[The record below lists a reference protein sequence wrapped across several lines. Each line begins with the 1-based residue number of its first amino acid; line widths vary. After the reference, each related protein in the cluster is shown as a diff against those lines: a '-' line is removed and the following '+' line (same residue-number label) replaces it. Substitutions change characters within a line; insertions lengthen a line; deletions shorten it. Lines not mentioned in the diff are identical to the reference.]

1 MPNSAGR
8 FFAPSRVAPS
18 GWRPYAIAT
27 AVVGVVTALSAPLQ
41 HHIDPTNIVMLF
53 PLAVL
58 FAAVRLGRGPAVLA
72 AFLSVGLFD
81 FFFVAP
87 HLTLAVSDLQYLVTF
102 AVMLAVALV
111 TAELATGLRT
121 QRDAAE
127 ERERRTQALYEM
139 ARELSAALTVEQI
152 AEIADRYAFEAVGM
166 HARLVLP
173 DDMPASTGAG
183 AVPDAEAPAV
193 LSLPLDAPLRNRGAM
208 ELRHADLSR
217 PITAEQRRLL
227 ETFATL
233 TAIALDRV
241 HYVSVAQST
250 QVEMASERLRNSL
263 LGALSHDLRTPLSA
277 LVGLADTLRV
287 TAPPLQP
294 PQAELADAI
303 RDEALRMSD
312 EVNKLLDIA
321 RLKSGP
327 VKLNRE
333 WQPLEELVGT
343 ALRARARLLAR
354 HRLQLDLPADLPLV
368 WVDAVMM
375 ERALCNLFENA
386 AKFAPAGS
394 TIAVSARLGDAS
406 IELDVADQG
415 PGLPPG
421 RAEDLF
427 RRIQRGDGDAATS
440 GFGLGLTIVQAVLE
454 AHGGQVRAANRRSG
468 GALFTIELP
477 RGNPPPLP
485 EPQE

>member
-1 MPNSAGR
+1 MPGNTTRIFTPLDKRPG
-8 FFAPSRVAPS
+8 
-18 GWRPYAIAT
+18 GWRSYAIAA
-27 AVVGVVTALSAPLQ
+27 AVVGAVAALSAPLQ
-41 HHIDPTNIVMLF
+41 RHIDPANLVMFF
-53 PLAVL
+53 PLTVL

-72 AFLSVGLFD
+72 AFLSVALFD

-139 ARELSAALTVEQI
+139 ARELSAALTAEQI
-152 AEIADRYAFEAVGM
+152 AEIANRYVVETVGA
-166 HARLVLP
+166 HTQLVLP
-173 DDMPASTGAG
+173 EDEIAAPLSKPA
-183 AVPDAEAPAV
+183 DADGTIA
-193 LSLPLDAPLRNRGAM
+193 LTLPLDAPLRNRGLMHIRTQAG
-208 ELRHADLSR
+208 AP
-217 PITAEQRRLL
+217 PISAEQRRLL

-241 HYVSVAQST
+241 HYVSVAQHA

-263 LGALSHDLRTPLSA
+263 LGALSHDLRTPLTA
-277 LVGLADTLRV
+277 LVGLADTLRL
-287 TAPPLQP
+287 TPPALEP

-303 RDEALRMSD
+303 REEALRMS
-312 EVNKLLDIA
+312 EQVNKLLDIA
-321 RLKSGP
+321 RLKAGP
-327 VKLNRE
+327 VKLKRE
-333 WQPLEELVGT
+333 WQPLEEVIGT
-343 ALRARARLLAR
+343 ALQARARQMAR
-354 HRLQLDLPADLPLV
+354 HQLHLDLPADLPMV
-368 WVDAVMM
+368 YIDAVLM

-394 TIAVSARLGDAS
+394 TIAVTARQTREH
-406 IELDVADQG
+406 IELSVADEG

-421 RAEDLF
+421 RSEELF
-427 RRIQRGDGDAATS
+427 ARFSRGATDPTPP
-440 GFGLGLTIVQAVLE
+440 GFGLGLTIVQAVVE
-454 AHGGQVRAANRRSG
+454 AHGGQVRATSRPSG

-477 RGNPPPLP
+477 LGTPPALP
-485 EPQE
+485 EFQE

>member
-1 MPNSAGR
+1 MPRSAGR
-8 FFAPSRVAPS
+8 LFAPSRVPPR
-18 GWRPYAIAT
+18 GWRPYAVAT
-27 AVVGVVTALSAPLQ
+27 AVVAAVTALSAPLQ
-41 HHIDPTNIVMLF
+41 RHIDPTNIVMLF

-111 TAELATGLRT
+111 TAELAAGLRT

-152 AEIADRYAFEAVGM
+152 AEIADRYAFEAVGT

-173 DDMPASTGAG
+173 DDAPAPRVTAADAG
-183 AVPDAEAPAV
+183 APA
-193 LSLPLDAPLRNRGAM
+193 LLTLPLDAPLRNRGAM
-208 ELRHADLSR
+208 ALTAGDGSVL
-217 PITAEQRRLL
+217 IGAEQRRLL

-287 TAPPLQP
+287 TPPPLQP
-294 PQAELADAI
+294 PHAELADAI
-303 RDEALRMSD
+303 RDEALRMSE

-327 VKLNRE
+327 VKLKRE

-354 HRLQLDLPADLPLV
+354 HHLRLDLPADLPLV
-368 WVDAVMM
+368 WVDAAMM

-386 AKFAPAGS
+386 AKFAPPGS
-394 TIAVSARLGDAS
+394 TIEVSARSQGER
-406 IELDVADQG
+406 IELTVADQG

-427 RRIQRGDGDAATS
+427 GRFQRGHGDAATP

-454 AHGGQVRAANRRSG
+454 AHGGRVRAANRPSG
-468 GALFTIELP
+468 GALFTVELP
-477 RGNPPPLP
+477 RGTPPPLP
-485 EPQE
+485 ELQE